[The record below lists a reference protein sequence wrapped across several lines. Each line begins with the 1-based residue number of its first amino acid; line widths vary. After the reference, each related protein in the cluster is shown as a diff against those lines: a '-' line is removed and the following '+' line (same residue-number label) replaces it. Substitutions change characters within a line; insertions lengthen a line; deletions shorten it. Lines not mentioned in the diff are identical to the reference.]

1 MEDKRLDSFSTH
13 PSQAN
18 LLSIENAMEV
28 AEISGKSLPRMFSTL
43 FGKETKRKR
52 LGSSRSRS
60 LMAGNNLNIHR
71 EKRQFQSLNLA
82 EVATTRRIQKKL
94 KIVRR
99 DPCGFDSRFGHQAAY
114 DCPMFS
120 MAWGFSFVGRRID
133 AAGFRS
139 EKRAQTHFWAG
150 FPILSALRRG
160 RWRPSSSSSNFL
172 AAAFG
177 HSPKMAPS

>member
-52 LGSSRSRS
+52 LGSSQSGS
-60 LMAGNNLNIHR
+60 LMAGKNLCGNR
-71 EKRQFQSLNLA
+71 EIRQFQSLNIA

-99 DPCGFDSRFGHQAAY
+99 NPCEFDSRAGHHRIY
-114 DCPMFS
+114 GLLVS
-120 MAWGFSFVGRRID
+120 LLGGFLIFIVKFENNISITIRRTVGWFKDFFFVFLCRTFFCYRMLTDSLKGI
-133 AAGFRS
+133 FYM
-139 EKRAQTHFWAG
+139 
-150 FPILSALRRG
+150 P
-160 RWRPSSSSSNFL
+160 WRL
-172 AAAFG
+172 I
-177 HSPKMAPS
+177 